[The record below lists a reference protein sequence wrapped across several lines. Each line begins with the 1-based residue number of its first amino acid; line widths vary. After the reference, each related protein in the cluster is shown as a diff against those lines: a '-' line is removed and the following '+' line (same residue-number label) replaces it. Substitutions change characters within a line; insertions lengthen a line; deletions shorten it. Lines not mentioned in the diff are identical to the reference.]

1 MARPIDAIRRICDRT
16 ILVASDVERKAGSAT
31 TAWKIKAPAVIAVAA
46 KCMARMTTKGPSIA
60 APSQSI
66 GSPAALLADP
76 KRETAVSRMRV
87 HREHAPIDP
96 VRAGASRTQRYRHL
110 VAANAS
116 FTGIDA
122 LTGGIRHSN
131 TAECR
136 LQLLREPQCHLAR
149 CRRDSIA
156 DTRFGMIQK
165 CVRGRFTR
173 RKQEQQRDYY
183 DDRAMHDQFLGNGLA
198 GCTALPKIGLPIPR
212 GSMSSR

>member
-31 TAWKIKAPAVIAVAA
+31 TARKIKAPTVVAVAA

-136 LQLLREPQCHLAR
+136 LELLSEPQCHLAR
-149 CRRDSIA
+149 CRCDGIA
-156 DTRFGMIQK
+156 DARFGMIQK
-165 CVRGRFTR
+165 RVRACLSRYNP
-173 RKQEQQRDYY
+173 KQQEDYY
-183 DDRAMHDQFLGNGLA
+183 NDSRAL
-198 GCTALPKIGLPIPR
+198 
-212 GSMSSR
+212 

>member
-87 HREHAPIDP
+87 HREHAPIDT
-96 VRAGASRTQRYRHL
+96 VHSGAPGAQRYRHL
-110 VAANAS
+110 VAANTRVA
-116 FTGIDA
+116 GIDA
-122 LTGGIRHSN
+122 LTRGVGDGNS
-131 TAECR
+131 AECE
-136 LQLLREPQCHLAR
+136 LQ
-149 CRRDSIA
+149 
-156 DTRFGMIQK
+156 F
-165 CVRGRFTR
+165 
-173 RKQEQQRDYY
+173 
-183 DDRAMHDQFLGNGLA
+183 
-198 GCTALPKIGLPIPR
+198 
-212 GSMSSR
+212 